1 MKKIRIASVVLIIIL
16 FSFNGFIFAKEP
28 LVEVIKLEGTISPAT
43 VDYLKKI
50 FHLAKER
57 KADCLIIQ
65 LDTPGGLDSSM
76 RDIIKLIMNSE
87 IPVIV
92 YISPRGARAAS
103 AGVFIA
109 LSSHILAMS
118 PGTNIGAAHPV
129 ALMGTM
135 DKTMEEKI
143 VNDAAAYIKS
153 IAEKRGR
160 NAKWAEDAVR
170 KSASVTAKEALNL
183 KIIDVIAENIDE
195 LLEKLDGKEIEFP
208 EGSVILQTKGA
219 KIHFNQMGFKDR
231 FLQKLADPNLAY
243 ILLMIGIWG
252 IILEFF
258 HPGVLLPGIA
268 GAICLI
274 LSFFALQIIPFN
286 LAGLLLI
293 VLAVILFI
301 LEVEVT
307 SYGALTIGGIIA
319 LTLGSLMLIDPG
331 AAIYITISWPYII
344 SGVAVTSALFV
355 FIVFYAIKAQIKR
368 PVTGTEGMIGEIGVV
383 RRDLNPTGKILV
395 HGELWNAFVKSP
407 EEVIKKGEKVE
418 VVDIIRMEL
427 QVKKKRGK
435 RWDG

>member
-1 MKKIRIASVVLIIIL
+1 MFNIIKKIRIASAILILVL
-16 FSFNGFIFAKEP
+16 FSFNGFIFAEDH

-43 VDYLKKI
+43 VDYLKKV
-50 FHLAKER
+50 FNSMKER
-57 KADCLIIQ
+57 NTKCVIIQ

-87 IPVIV
+87 IPVVV
-92 YISPRGARAAS
+92 YVSPRGARAAS

-109 LSSHILAMS
+109 LAAHILAMA

-129 ALMGTM
+129 AFMGAM
-135 DKTMEEKI
+135 DKTMEEKV
-143 VNDAAAYIKS
+143 VNDAASYIKS

-160 NAKWAEDAVR
+160 NAKWAEESVR
-170 KSASVTAKEALNL
+170 ESASVTAREALNL

-195 LLEKLDGKEIEFP
+195 LLEQLDGKEIEFP
-208 EGSVILQTKGA
+208 EGSVILHTKGA
-219 KIHFNQMGFKDR
+219 KIHFDQMGFKDR

-252 IILEFF
+252 IILEFS

-293 VLAVILFI
+293 ALAVILFI
-301 LEVEVT
+301 LEVEIT

-319 LTLGSLMLIDPG
+319 LTLGSLMLVDPG
-331 AAIYITISWPYII
+331 AIYITISWPYII

-355 FIVFYAIKAQIKR
+355 FIISYTIKAQIKK
-368 PVTGTEGMIGEIGVV
+368 PVTGIEAMIGEIGVA
-383 RRDLNPTGKILV
+383 RRDLHPTGKILI
-395 HGELWNAFVKSP
+395 HGEIWNAFVKSP
-407 EEVIKKGEKVE
+407 EEVIKKGDKVE
-418 VVDIIRMEL
+418 VVDIRGMEL
-427 QVKKKRGK
+427 QVKKER
-435 RWDG
+435 